1 MHAYVTGK
9 RYQGNLKG
17 AWPWTADASAR
28 ARARSM
34 IERMGVPAV
43 IVSKFRGF
51 NRGLVPLMAGAKDM
65 PLLPFIAASAAS
77 ALLWSAVL
85 LLPAIMIGF
94 LTR

>member
-1 MHAYVTGK
+1 
-9 RYQGNLKG
+9 
-17 AWPWTADASAR
+17 
-28 ARARSM
+28 
-34 IERMGVPAV
+34 V

-65 PLLPFIAASAAS
+65 SFLPFIAASAAS

-85 LLPAIMIGF
+85 LLPAIAVGL